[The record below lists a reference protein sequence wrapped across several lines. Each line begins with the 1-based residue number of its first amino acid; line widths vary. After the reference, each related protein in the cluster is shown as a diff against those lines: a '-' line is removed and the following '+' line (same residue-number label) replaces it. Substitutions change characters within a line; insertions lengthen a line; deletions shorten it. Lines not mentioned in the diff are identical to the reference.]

1 MSYKVTV
8 IADFNGTIYTGADKR
23 QLALA
28 NASPIAEVKLYSS
41 QIPFAISARG
51 KDGRV
56 LITTKGRARK
66 NAWTP
71 LRDYLNNDIG
81 IGTRYASVLKEALS
95 RLSYHPAH
103 TIPWADDKALPA
115 GIVLRSNGEYII
127 VGHDLHGS
135 TSAHFT
141 GGIPWMDVIS
151 EMPDLTWAWLFTE

>member
-8 IADFNGTIYTGADKR
+8 IADFNGNIYTGADKR
-23 QLALA
+23 QLALT

-41 QIPFAISARG
+41 QIPFVISARG

-56 LITTKGRARK
+56 LITTRGRARR
-66 NAWTP
+66 NSWTP

-81 IGTRYASVLKEALS
+81 IGNRYAIILKEALS
-95 RLSYHPAH
+95 RLSFNPAQ
-103 TIPWADDKALPA
+103 TIPWSENKALPA
-115 GIVLRSNGEYII
+115 GIVLRSSGEYII

-141 GGIPWMDVIS
+141 GGIPWMDAIS